1 MRVRVLHTIIDGAG
15 EHLPGA
21 IRDFTDEEANRL
33 IALRSAEPLVSSVA
47 DSTPSDQVDAE
58 AKSEGESYTDEELKE
73 IAEKLKE
80 IDGVNEEIAYRLIE
94 SGFLTVQSVA
104 EADRDD
110 LIAIK
115 GIGKKN
121 VGKIQESAEDI
132 QDSTDE

>member
-1 MRVRVLHTIIDGAG
+1 MRVRLLKSVKDGSG
-15 EHLPGA
+15 WHEPGA
-21 IRDFTDEEANRL
+21 IVDLSDEDANSLVRMK
-33 IALRSAEPLVSSVA
+33 SAELLNSA
-47 DSTPSDQVDAE
+47 IGDSTPSDQADAE
-58 AKSEGESYTDEELKE
+58 AESEGEEYTDEELKE

-94 SGFLTVQSVA
+94 SGFLTIQSVA